1 MTKQGLMDGDIDHIL
16 VSEEQIRARV
26 KELGEQISR
35 DYAGEE
41 IVLLCILKGA
51 CVFFTDLARA
61 LDLHIKM
68 EFMAISSY
76 GNSRETSGVVR
87 INKDMDM
94 SITGR
99 HVLIAE
105 DIMDSGLTLSHL
117 KKLLSAR
124 EHKGFLIAQ
133 LEGVADVNAAQALKN
148 RVVQIAR
155 ADARLPRGAFFL
167 QDIIGASVVDESGAE
182 VGTLAEVLELPTQRV
197 YVVRGETEHLIPA
210 VPAFILN
217 TDAEA
222 GVITVRLI
230 EGM

>member
-1 MTKQGLMDGDIDHIL
+1 MEKQAFIDAGKIVNTHGVRGEVRIEVWL
-16 VSEEQIRARV
+16 DSPALLKRCGRV
-26 KELGEQISR
+26 FLG
-35 DYAGEE
+35 GEE
-41 IVLLCILKGA
+41 
-51 CVFFTDLARA
+51 
-61 LDLHIKM
+61 
-68 EFMAISSY
+68 
-76 GNSRETSGVVR
+76 
-87 INKDMDM
+87 
-94 SITGR
+94 
-99 HVLIAE
+99 
-105 DIMDSGLTLSHL
+105 

-133 LEGVADVNAAQALKN
+133 LEGVSDVNAAQALKN

-155 ADARLPRGAFFL
+155 ADAKLPRGAYFL
-167 QDIIGASVVDESGAE
+167 QDILGASVVDESGAE
-182 VGTLAEVLELPTQRV
+182 VGKLAEVIENPSQRV

>member
-1 MTKQGLMDGDIDHIL
+1 MEKQSFVDAGKIVNTHGVRGEVRIEVWLDSPALLKRCG
-16 VSEEQIRARV
+16 RV
-26 KELGEQISR
+26 FLG
-35 DYAGEE
+35 GEE
-41 IVLLCILKGA
+41 
-51 CVFFTDLARA
+51 
-61 LDLHIKM
+61 
-68 EFMAISSY
+68 
-76 GNSRETSGVVR
+76 
-87 INKDMDM
+87 
-94 SITGR
+94 
-99 HVLIAE
+99 
-105 DIMDSGLTLSHL
+105 

>member
-1 MTKQGLMDGDIDHIL
+1 MEKQSFIDAGKIVNTHG
-16 VSEEQIRARV
+16 VRGEVRV
-26 KELGEQISR
+26 EVWLDSPQMLKRCGRVFLG
-35 DYAGEE
+35 GEE
-41 IVLLCILKGA
+41 
-51 CVFFTDLARA
+51 
-61 LDLHIKM
+61 
-68 EFMAISSY
+68 
-76 GNSRETSGVVR
+76 
-87 INKDMDM
+87 
-94 SITGR
+94 
-99 HVLIAE
+99 
-105 DIMDSGLTLSHL
+105 

-155 ADARLPRGAFFL
+155 ADAKLPRGAFFL

-182 VGTLAEVLELPTQRV
+182 IGTLTEVMETPAQRV
-197 YVVRGETEHLIPA
+197 YVVKGETEHLIPA
-210 VPAFILN
+210 VPAFIRN

>member
-1 MTKQGLMDGDIDHIL
+1 MEKQSFVDAGKIVNTHGVRGEVRIEVWLDSPALLKRCG
-16 VSEEQIRARV
+16 RV
-26 KELGEQISR
+26 FLG
-35 DYAGEE
+35 GEE
-41 IVLLCILKGA
+41 
-51 CVFFTDLARA
+51 
-61 LDLHIKM
+61 
-68 EFMAISSY
+68 
-76 GNSRETSGVVR
+76 
-87 INKDMDM
+87 
-94 SITGR
+94 
-99 HVLIAE
+99 
-105 DIMDSGLTLSHL
+105 

-133 LEGVADVNAAQALKN
+133 LEGVTDVNAAQALKN
-148 RVVQIAR
+148 RVLQIAR